1 MSEAVEDAGLHAH
14 RELGYWGARRD
25 MIYYQALYQFV
36 CVIGRE
42 ASSLID
48 VGSAS
53 AQYVSWFDWIP
64 SRSILDFRIPR
75 PPQGVTCIETD
86 FLAYAPERKFDVGL
100 CLQVLEHVPEPEPFC
115 AKLKS
120 IARRLIVSVPYK
132 WLGNTP
138 GHIHDP
144 VDEKK
149 LESWM
154 KLKPN
159 NSQIVTE
166 PFRESRLIAYY
177 DLENGPGFRFEKSY
191 IQDAIREKAQ
201 ARSAG

>member
-1 MSEAVEDAGLHAH
+1 MTENAVDAGLQAH
-14 RELGYWGARRD
+14 RELGYWGARKD

-42 ASSLID
+42 ARSLID

-53 AQYVSWFDWIP
+53 AQYVGWFDWIP
-64 SRSILDFRIPR
+64 GRHILDFKIPR
-75 PPQGVTCIETD
+75 KPPGIDCIECD
-86 FLAYAPERKFDVGL
+86 FLAYAPQQQFDVAL
-100 CLQVLEHVPEPEPFC
+100 CLQVLEHVPDPAPFC
-115 AKLKS
+115 ARLKS
-120 IARRLIVSVPYK
+120 IARRVIVSVPYK

-149 LESWM
+149 LEGWM
-154 KLKPN
+154 GLKPN

-177 DLENGPGFRFEKSY
+177 DLENGPAHRFDKAY
-191 IQDAIREKAQ
+191 IQDAIRE
-201 ARSAG
+201 RSPGR